1 MLTHPN
7 KEGNMHKCQLC
18 GRRYTES
25 EAATK
30 LEVTRRLRPLL
41 DHCFTI
47 THCLDCDLSDF
58 PLSVRDLDPTKN
70 KEQTDE

>member
-1 MLTHPN
+1 MN
-7 KEGNMHKCQLC
+7 KCQLC
-18 GRRYTES
+18 GRRHTES
-25 EAATK
+25 EAATM

-41 DHCFTI
+41 ADCFAI
-47 THCLDCDLSDF
+47 THCLDCDPSDS

>member
-1 MLTHPN
+1 MN
-7 KEGNMHKCQLC
+7 KCQLC

-41 DHCFTI
+41 DDSFTI
-47 THCLDCDLSDF
+47 THCPDCDPSDF
-58 PLSVRDLDPTKN
+58 PSTVRDFDPTKN